1 MLVGTDGLG
10 LIAFDDY
17 RLARL
22 VGTVA
27 LVLILFEGGLAAG
40 WGQVRPV
47 LRPALL
53 LAVIGTV
60 VTAAIIGLAAN
71 LLFGFSLSQGL
82 LLGAILAATDGAAV
96 FALLR
101 GVRLPSRVRRTLEGE
116 SGLNDPIAVLLVL
129 VAIALITRPHYGPWS
144 AVLFLARELA
154 IGAAVGMLGGLVA
167 ARGARQSHRLPN
179 GLVLVGSLA
188 IAPLAYGCA
197 GALGGSGFL
206 AVYLVGLAL
215 GDAPLAD
222 RAPVAAFHRGLA
234 IVAEMGMFF
243 ALGLLVF
250 PAQFGPIAVKAL
262 LLALITALVAR
273 PIASMLATM
282 RQGFTRYERVL
293 LAGAGL
299 RGAVPVVL
307 ATFAVIAGVPR
318 SIEILNVVF
327 FVVLVSAA
335 LQGPAVSWLAARMP
349 SSLAE
354 RSVRRQVNDPD
365 SVTREACLET

>member
-1 MLVGTDGLG
+1 
-10 LIAFDDY
+10 
-17 RLARL
+17 
-22 VGTVA
+22 
-27 LVLILFEGGLAAG
+27 
-40 WGQVRPV
+40 
-47 LRPALL
+47 
-53 LAVIGTV
+53 
-60 VTAAIIGLAAN
+60 
-71 LLFGFSLSQGL
+71 
-82 LLGAILAATDGAAV
+82 
-96 FALLR
+96 
-101 GVRLPSRVRRTLEGE
+101 
-116 SGLNDPIAVLLVL
+116 
-129 VAIALITRPHYGPWS
+129 
-144 AVLFLARELA
+144 
-154 IGAAVGMLGGLVA
+154 
-167 ARGARQSHRLPN
+167 
-179 GLVLVGSLA
+179 
-188 IAPLAYGCA
+188 
-197 GALGGSGFL
+197 
-206 AVYLVGLAL
+206 
-215 GDAPLAD
+215 
-222 RAPVAAFHRGLA
+222 
-234 IVAEMGMFF
+234 
-243 ALGLLVF
+243 LLVF